1 MCSTTVR
8 LSVSS
13 TPAAKFS
20 SGEPGGDSWGK
31 LPDIFR
37 KYGGRYTT
45 RGGRTE
51 CVEGKSR
58 SRIVII
64 EFPSFEAAMTCYRSP
79 EYTKAIA
86 LRQAAADADLVVI
99 EGYDGPQP

>member
-1 MCSTTVR
+1 MAKGYWIANVDVR
-8 LSVSS
+8 NPDGYKVYV
-13 TPAAKFS
+13 AA
-20 SGEPGGDSWGK
+20 

-45 RGGRTE
+45 RGGKTE
-51 CVEGKSR
+51 VVEGKAR

-79 EYTKAIA
+79 EYAKAIA
-86 LRQAAADADLVVI
+86 LRRAAADADLIVI
-99 EGYDGPQP
+99 EGFDGPQP

>member
-1 MCSTTVR
+1 MAKGYWIANVDVR
-8 LSVSS
+8 NPDGYKEYV
-13 TPAAKFS
+13 AA
-20 SGEPGGDSWGK
+20 

-37 KYGGRYTT
+37 KFGGRYAT

-51 CVEGKSR
+51 VVEGKSR

-64 EFPSFEAAMTCYRSP
+64 EFSSFEAVMTCYRSP
-79 EYTKAIA
+79 DYAKAIA
-86 LRQAAADADLVVI
+86 LRQANADADLIVI